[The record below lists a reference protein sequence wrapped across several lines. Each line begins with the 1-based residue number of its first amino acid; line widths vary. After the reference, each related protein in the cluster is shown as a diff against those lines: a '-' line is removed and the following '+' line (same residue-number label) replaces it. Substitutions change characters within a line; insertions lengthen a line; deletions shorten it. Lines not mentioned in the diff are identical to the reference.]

1 MGAWGIGPFDNDD
14 AQDFVLDLADVPDD
28 ELERRLAEALALPSG
43 YVEVPE
49 ASIAVAAAAL
59 VAVGAGMAPPE
70 SPTVCEFVASRS
82 VPTTTALREAAK
94 AALDRVAS
102 QDSELWELWQ
112 DAGEA
117 DQVLASHE
125 AINGRL

>member
-28 ELERRLAEALALPSG
+28 ELARRLAEALALPSG
-43 YVEVPE
+43 YLEVPE

-70 SPTVCEFVASRS
+70 SPTVCEFMANRS